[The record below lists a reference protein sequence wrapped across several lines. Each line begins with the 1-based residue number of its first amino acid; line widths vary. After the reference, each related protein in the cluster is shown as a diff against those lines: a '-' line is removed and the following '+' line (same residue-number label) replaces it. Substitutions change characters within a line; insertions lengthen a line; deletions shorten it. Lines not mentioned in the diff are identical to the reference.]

1 MNVLPKPAAPP
12 PRPKIL
18 VVDDTPANL
27 LVMRRLLAKVDAD
40 LVEASSGNA
49 ALAASLDHDFAL
61 ILLDVQMP
69 EMDGFEVAEFL
80 SQEERSRSTPIIFV
94 TAAYADD
101 MNRVRGYGAGA
112 VDYIVKPVNELILL
126 SKVRVFLELYRGKQ
140 QLQQLLD
147 ELRAEVAERQRLE
160 EVARHQATHD
170 PLTGLANRILFVDR
184 LQKSLA
190 RSGRNGT
197 SCALF
202 YIDIDNFKPVNDR
215 YGHHAGDELLRQ
227 LAQRMLGHMR
237 EVDTVARLGG
247 DEFVIV
253 LPDADT
259 GDGVAAVI
267 DAVIEAIS
275 TPVTIDGHEL
285 LVTPSIGGCLYP
297 RDGEDAGSLLKHA
310 DVAMYHA
317 KAAGRSNIQWF
328 TPDMMRE
335 SADRLA
341 LGSALRR
348 AMENEDLRLHYQP
361 EVCLNSGRI
370 VGMEALLRWHHPEHG
385 YISPARFI
393 PVAEETG
400 QIVALG
406 AWVLETAC
414 REAVAIQQR
423 TGQPLVLAVNVS
435 PRQFQPGWPQTVRE
449 ALQRS
454 GLRPQHLELE
464 ITEGMLMRNP
474 EESAEL
480 LRQLRAL
487 GVTVVIDDFG
497 TGYSSLSYLT
507 RFPIDKIKIDR
518 SFVRDLGTD
527 ATDAAVI
534 NAIIAMARSLNVRVI
549 AEGVESQ
556 AQQAYLRERGCD
568 EAQGFY
574 YSEAVPAERF
584 MAQAA

>member
-101 MNRVRGYGAGA
+101 MNRARGYGAGA

-247 DEFVIV
+247 DEF
-253 LPDADT
+253 
-259 GDGVAAVI
+259 AAVMEQPADPA
-267 DAVIEAIS
+267 DALATAQRLMDALSQPYQLALQDHAE
-275 TPVTIDGHEL
+275 PVEVRVGA
-285 LVTPSIGGCLYP
+285 SIGIALYP
-297 RDGEDAGSLLKHA
+297 QHAG
-310 DVAMYHA
+310 D
-317 KAAGRSNIQWF
+317 
-328 TPDMMRE
+328 
-335 SADRLA
+335 
-341 LGSALRR
+341 
-348 AMENEDLRLHYQP
+348 
-361 EVCLNSGRI
+361 
-370 VGMEALLRWHHPEHG
+370 MEALIRSADALMYR
-385 YISPARFI
+385 AKK
-393 PVAEETG
+393 TG
-400 QIVALG
+400 KNQCL
-406 AWVLETAC
+406 
-414 REAVAIQQR
+414 
-423 TGQPLVLAVNVS
+423 
-435 PRQFQPGWPQTVRE
+435 
-449 ALQRS
+449 
-454 GLRPQHLELE
+454 
-464 ITEGMLMRNP
+464 
-474 EESAEL
+474 
-480 LRQLRAL
+480 
-487 GVTVVIDDFG
+487 
-497 TGYSSLSYLT
+497 
-507 RFPIDKIKIDR
+507 
-518 SFVRDLGTD
+518 
-527 ATDAAVI
+527 
-534 NAIIAMARSLNVRVI
+534 I
-549 AEGVESQ
+549 AE
-556 AQQAYLRERGCD
+556 
-568 EAQGFY
+568 
-574 YSEAVPAERF
+574 
-584 MAQAA
+584 